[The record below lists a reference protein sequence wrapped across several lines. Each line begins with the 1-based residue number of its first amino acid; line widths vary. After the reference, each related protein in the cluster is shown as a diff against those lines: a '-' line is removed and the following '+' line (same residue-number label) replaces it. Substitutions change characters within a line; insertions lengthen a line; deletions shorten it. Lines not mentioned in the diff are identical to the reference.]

1 MVSQKSML
9 PRGARSDFLGKENVS
24 LPSST
29 YYFQQRRSLYSAQD
43 KLWAWRIDRTETV
56 WQPSTR
62 TQVQTGPSKSELEVK
77 QPYFKTSTKW
87 ELPLHPSRLFIH
99 ICDLGKQEKRF
110 STSDRQRDL
119 NVAFQLPDSRGLG
132 SSKMH
137 RPQGDGRPKFKL
149 WPVSQAHP
157 VTEPPHLHNK
167 TEKSLT
173 ELWGFL
179 ELNCMKLHGNLYS
192 TTLSCYFHAHH
203 LWLSKHTGQFSLEQG
218 SKGGPSQLVF
228 KCQLRA

>member
-43 KLWAWRIDRTETV
+43 KLWAWRIDRTGTV

-62 TQVQTGPSKSELEVK
+62 TEVQTGPSKSELEVK

-87 ELPLHPSRLFIH
+87 ELPLYPSGLFIH
-99 ICDLGKQEKRF
+99 ICDLGKQEKWF
-110 STSDRQRDL
+110 STSDRHVILMWLSNSQT
-119 NVAFQLPDSRGLG
+119 FRGLG

-149 WPVSQAHP
+149 WPVSQAFP
-157 VTEPPHLHNK
+157 VTEPPHLYNK

-173 ELWGFL
+173 E
-179 ELNCMKLHGNLYS
+179 
-192 TTLSCYFHAHH
+192 
-203 LWLSKHTGQFSLEQG
+203 
-218 SKGGPSQLVF
+218 P
-228 KCQLRA
+228 